1 MYLNTQVSVKE
12 NENKLE
18 YAKGQSNSP
27 NLFKLFVNDLPD
39 FLLKIVTQ
47 LN

>member
-18 YAKGQSNSP
+18 YAKGQSSCVVRKKYSERNKKP
-27 NLFKLFVNDLPD
+27 
-39 FLLKIVTQ
+39 
-47 LN
+47 